1 MADGKRPTLDV
12 EDRSERGTRAARRL
26 RREGYV
32 PGVVYGGK
40 DGDCTSFKVNWR
52 VLRQVLVDGS
62 ALIDLK
68 VAGKTRPVIVKD
80 QQQHPVRD
88 ELLHIDLLEVRLDE
102 KIQTQVSVHL
112 EGAEE
117 APGIKEGGVL
127 EHVTH
132 QLNIEALPTDI
143 PDAIHVDVSALEI
156 AATMHLSEI
165 SAPEGVTFL
174 DDPEETLIATVVVP
188 TEVEEPEIEEETE
201 LVGEEGELEEGA
213 EPAEGE
219 EGEAPAEGEAPSAEE
234 AEGGGKAD
242 WLVVGLGNPG
252 DRYARTRHNVGFEV
266 AKALADRLG
275 LPKFKNKY
283 GGLYAEGRRVAV
295 LLPQTYMNES
305 GSSVGPARGALGVD
319 LEHVLVV
326 HDEIDL
332 PFGKVEVRTGGGLA
346 GHNGLKSVKR
356 GLGGGDFGRVRV
368 GVGRPDSTDPE
379 IVSRYVLGR
388 FDEDPQALIESAV
401 DALERRVTS
410 EE

>member
-12 EDRSERGTRAARRL
+12 EDRTDRGTRAAKRL

-40 DGDCTSFKVNWR
+40 DGHCTSFQVNAR
-52 VLRQVLVDGS
+52 ALRHVLPGS

-102 KIQTQVSVHL
+102 TIQTQVSVHL

-132 QLNIEALPTDI
+132 ELNIEALPTDI
-143 PDAIHVDVSALEI
+143 PDAIHVDVSGLEI

-165 SAPEGVTFL
+165 SPPAGVTFL
-174 DDPEETLIATVVVP
+174 DDPEETILATVVVP

-201 LVGEEGELEEGA
+201 LVGEEGELEEGV

-219 EGEAPAEGEAPSAEE
+219 EGEAAPAEGEAAPAEE
-234 AEGGGKAD
+234 AEG
-242 WLVVGLGNPG
+242 
-252 DRYARTRHNVGFEV
+252 
-266 AKALADRLG
+266 
-275 LPKFKNKY
+275 
-283 GGLYAEGRRVAV
+283 
-295 LLPQTYMNES
+295 
-305 GSSVGPARGALGVD
+305 
-319 LEHVLVV
+319 
-326 HDEIDL
+326 
-332 PFGKVEVRTGGGLA
+332 
-346 GHNGLKSVKR
+346 
-356 GLGGGDFGRVRV
+356 
-368 GVGRPDSTDPE
+368 
-379 IVSRYVLGR
+379 
-388 FDEDPQALIESAV
+388 
-401 DALERRVTS
+401 S
-410 EE
+410 E